1 MLPVKG
7 PELIRNVLLLVAHRH
22 QIDIHRLDPEA
33 QWSRFA
39 LSLVFG
45 GVAFL
50 VMLAS
55 GTAKDIQ
62 S

>member
-1 MLPVKG
+1 MEA
-7 PELIRNVLLLVAHRH
+7 PELIRNVMPLVAHRH
-22 QIDIHRLDPEA
+22 QIDTHRLDPEA
-33 QWSRFA
+33 PWNRFA